1 MCMHKSGAL
10 TLETD
15 NELILC
21 HGKVFGEIRGLF
33 LFVWQKGKRISPSIS
48 RDKWRGIKNM
58 TDRRHVKTLR
68 KLAQTYREAEEN
80 SDGYEDLMA
89 YEFLQEAAK
98 MELEIIATETSKHK
112 KKKRKGGK
120 ETT

>member
-1 MCMHKSGAL
+1 
-10 TLETD
+10 
-15 NELILC
+15 
-21 HGKVFGEIRGLF
+21 
-33 LFVWQKGKRISPSIS
+33 
-48 RDKWRGIKNM
+48 M

-98 MELEIIATETSKHK
+98 MELEIIATETSKHR

>member
-1 MCMHKSGAL
+1 
-10 TLETD
+10 
-15 NELILC
+15 
-21 HGKVFGEIRGLF
+21 
-33 LFVWQKGKRISPSIS
+33 
-48 RDKWRGIKNM
+48 M

-68 KLAQTYREAEEN
+68 KLAQAYRETEEN

-98 MELEIIATETSKHK
+98 MELEIIATETSKHR

>member
-1 MCMHKSGAL
+1 
-10 TLETD
+10 
-15 NELILC
+15 
-21 HGKVFGEIRGLF
+21 
-33 LFVWQKGKRISPSIS
+33 
-48 RDKWRGIKNM
+48 M

-68 KLAQTYREAEEN
+68 KLAQAYREMEET
-80 SDGYEDLMA
+80 SYGYEDLMA

-98 MELEIIATETSKHK
+98 MELEIIATETSKHR